1 MHGKLAPLVIA
12 FLASASSAAQEEE
25 TVRAAAL
32 PLALTTFIELPNVE
46 GRIDHMTVD
55 LARERLFVAALGND
69 SVEVL
74 DLAAGAHRRSLRG
87 PGEPQGILYLAE
99 QKCMVV
105 ACGKS
110 GTCEVYDGET
120 LEKTGSIEIGDDPD
134 NLRYDAQRKLVYV
147 AYGEGE
153 AGLALVDPANW
164 TVVERIPL
172 AGHPESFQIEP
183 SGKRAFVNVPDVR
196 GVVVLDLEKR

>member
-1 MHGKLAPLVIA
+1 MHGKLAPLVTA
-12 FLASASSAAQEEE
+12 FLAAASSAAQEAEGAK
-25 TVRAAAL
+25 TSAV
-32 PLALTTFIELPNVE
+32 PLALTTFIELPEVE
-46 GRIDHMTVD
+46 GRIDHMAVD
-55 LARERLFVAALGND
+55 LARARLFVASVGND

-120 LEKTGSIEIGDDPD
+120 LEPRGSVEIGDDPD
-134 NLRYDAQRKLVYV
+134 NLRYDAQR
-147 AYGEGE
+147 
-153 AGLALVDPANW
+153 
-164 TVVERIPL
+164 
-172 AGHPESFQIEP
+172 
-183 SGKRAFVNVPDVR
+183 
-196 GVVVLDLEKR
+196 